1 MISSIIVII
10 LQFIGILKPE
20 TDLSFMKVYIPV
32 CIIEVI
38 VYFKILSW
46 WGSK

>member
-1 MISSIIVII
+1 MISSVIVII
-10 LQFIGILKPE
+10 LQFIGVIKPE

-32 CIIEVI
+32 CIVEVI

-46 WGSK
+46 WGNK

>member
-1 MISSIIVII
+1 MISSIIVIF
-10 LQFIGILKPE
+10 LQFMGILKPE
-20 TDLSFMKVYIPV
+20 TDMSFMKVYISV
-32 CIIEVI
+32 CIVEVI

>member
-10 LQFIGILKPE
+10 LQFMGILKPE
-20 TDLSFMKVYIPV
+20 TDLSFMKVYLPV

-46 WGSK
+46 WGEK